1 MSNTPT
7 QYYLTFKANNCKEY
21 DVYESHRCQEK
32 GCLWTS
38 ETYITTCIPGKE
50 SEFVEEYQKNLIEGN
65 VIGYEIDGY
74 IEVER

>member
-1 MSNTPT
+1 MSSPT
-7 QYYLTFKANNCKEY
+7 QYYLTFKDNHLGDY

-38 ETYITTCIPGKE
+38 DQYITTCIPGNEAK
-50 SEFVEEYQKNLIEGN
+50 FVEEYNNNLIEGK
-65 VIGYEIDGY
+65 VIGYEIEGY